1 MLICCRSLNSCVM
14 PTSQCSRGGGATG
27 GGGPRDPVA
36 DVANGDGD
44 PAPEPDPAAG
54 TVAVG
59 ASLTM
64 TKLGAEVSSSQT
76 QQGAATPK
84 IVPEVGTTAATGA
97 ATSGDGDDDEL
108 EVVTRHPRLRAP
120 GGVSLSEVI
129 SAAYLALRQC
139 RVCSS
144 ESGPKLRK
152 SGCVSQ
158 SGFPYSSSVPPLRGR
173 RRW

>member
-1 MLICCRSLNSCVM
+1 M
-14 PTSQCSRGGGATG
+14 PASQGSRGSGATG

-36 DVANGDGD
+36 DVAIGSGDS
-44 PAPEPDPAAG
+44 APEPDSAAG
-54 TVAVG
+54 AVAAG

-64 TKLGAEVSSSQT
+64 TELDAEASSSQT

-108 EVVTRHPRLRAP
+108 EVVTRHPGLRAP

-129 SAAYLALRQC
+129 SVQGLLQ
-139 RVCSS
+139 
-144 ESGPKLRK
+144 
-152 SGCVSQ
+152 
-158 SGFPYSSSVPPLRGR
+158 
-173 RRW
+173 

>member
-1 MLICCRSLNSCVM
+1 MLICCRSLNSCAM
-14 PTSQCSRGGGATG
+14 LTSQCSRGGGATG

-36 DVANGDGD
+36 DVANGGGD
-44 PAPEPDPAAG
+44 PAPEPDSAAG
-54 TVAVG
+54 TVAVS

-97 ATSGDGDDDEL
+97 AMSGDGDDDEL
-108 EVVTRHPRLRAP
+108 EVVTRHPGLRAP

-129 SAAYLALRQC
+129 SVQGLLQ
-139 RVCSS
+139 
-144 ESGPKLRK
+144 
-152 SGCVSQ
+152 
-158 SGFPYSSSVPPLRGR
+158 
-173 RRW
+173 